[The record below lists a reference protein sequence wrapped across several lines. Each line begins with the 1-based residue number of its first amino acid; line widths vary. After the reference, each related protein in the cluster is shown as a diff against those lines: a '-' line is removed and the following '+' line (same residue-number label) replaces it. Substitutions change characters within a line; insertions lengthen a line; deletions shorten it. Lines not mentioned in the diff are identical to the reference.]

1 MTRRKILI
9 SLMTV
14 SLGFFFSVNVA
25 KAQVVSKTKMAGKV
39 SVTMKVLPA
48 ETFEGANA
56 DMKWDGGA
64 EAVTMNS
71 ASKPNHHLVA
81 FLKEGGKPVENA
93 SVMISYRELS
103 PKKSNWTSLPVCRM
117 HVAGQGME
125 TTHFG
130 NNLWL
135 GKGEYEAR
143 VTVNKNP
150 TVTFHFELT
159 K

>member
-1 MTRRKILI
+1 MTRRKIFI

-39 SVTMKVLPA
+39 SVTMRVLPA
-48 ETFEGANA
+48 ETYEGAGA
-56 DMKWDGGA
+56 EMKWDGGA
-64 EAVTMNS
+64 DAVLMNS

-81 FLKEGGKPVENA
+81 FLKEGGKPLEKA

-103 PKKSNWTSLPVCRM
+103 PKKSDWTSLPVCRM
-117 HVAGQGME
+117 HVAGKGMD

-130 NNLWL
+130 NNLRL
-135 GKGEYEAR
+135 EKGEYEAR
-143 VTVNKNP
+143 ITVNKNP
-150 TVTFHFELT
+150 SVMFRFDLT

>member
-1 MTRRKILI
+1 MTTRKIFI
-9 SLMTV
+9 SLVTV

-25 KAQVVSKTKMAGKV
+25 KAQVVSKTKMTGKV

-48 ETFEGANA
+48 ETYEGAGA
-56 DMKWDGGA
+56 EMKWDGGA
-64 EAVTMNS
+64 SAVLMNS

-81 FLKEGGKPVENA
+81 FLKEGGKPVEKA
-93 SVMISYRELS
+93 SVLISYRELS
-103 PKKSNWTSLPVCRM
+103 PKKGNWITLPVCRM
-117 HVAGQGME
+117 HVAGKGLD

-135 GKGEYEAR
+135 VKGEYEAR

-150 TVTFHFELT
+150 PVLFSFEMT

>member
-1 MTRRKILI
+1 MTKRKIFI
-9 SLMTV
+9 SLMMI
-14 SLGFFFSVNVA
+14 SMGLFFSANVA

-39 SVTMKVLPA
+39 SVTLKVLPA

-103 PKKSNWTSLPVCRM
+103 PKKTDWTTLPVCRM

-135 GKGEYEAR
+135 AKGNYEAR
-143 VTVNKNP
+143 VTVDNHP
-150 TVTFHFELT
+150 PVLFHFELT